1 MYVCTVWLITELKKR
16 DVKKSAPIFATPAKA
31 VTKEY
36 VHFQSLHSKNQED
49 HGNKQ

>member
-1 MYVCTVWLITELKKR
+1 MYSMVDHRTEKKR
-16 DVKKSAPIFATPAKA
+16 CKKSAPIFATPAKA